1 MQRWKKYAMTLM
13 GAAVLCLAGKTTV
26 LAAEQ
31 PAPFTAEELMG
42 AVNARCANLTS
53 LKETLAESMQM
64 VEPESGME
72 LDASV
77 VVELE
82 QNRTVAHSTM
92 GISMNVMGMAE
103 ESSTEVYTMIA
114 GPILYTYTRSEDGT
128 WNAGQRELS
137 AEELAENESAF
148 LLSGIDTK
156 SAKVML
162 DGNIIRLYSVV
173 EAESMEEF
181 ADMLASS
188 GLRINNAFPVV
199 LEIDGATLLPVSMLV
214 EMKDMPVDS
223 MDGLQAT
230 VHASVIFSG
239 YNQYDGLTV
248 PAEVIAN
255 AA

>member
-1 MQRWKKYAMTLM
+1 MQKWKKYALTMM
-13 GAAVLCLAGKTTV
+13 GAALLCLTGKTTV
-26 LAAEQ
+26 LAQEQ

-42 AVNARCANLTS
+42 AVNAQCANLTS

-64 VEPESGME
+64 VEPQSGME

-77 VVELE
+77 VMELE
-82 QNRTVAHSTM
+82 QSRTAAHTTM
-92 GISMNVMGMAE
+92 GIAMSAMGMTE
-103 ESSTEVYTMIA
+103 ESSMEVYTTIV
-114 GPILYTYTRSEDGT
+114 GTTLYTYTRSE
-128 WNAGQRELS
+128 AGSWYVEERELS
-137 AEELAENESAF
+137 AEELAENEKAF

-156 SAKVML
+156 SATVAL

-181 ADMLASS
+181 ADMLSSS
-188 GLRINNAFPVV
+188 GLSVNNAFPVV

-214 EMKDMPVDS
+214 EMKDMLIDS
-223 MDGLQAT
+223 MEGLQAT

-239 YNQYDGLTV
+239 YNQYDDLAV
-248 PAEVIAN
+248 PAEVVAN